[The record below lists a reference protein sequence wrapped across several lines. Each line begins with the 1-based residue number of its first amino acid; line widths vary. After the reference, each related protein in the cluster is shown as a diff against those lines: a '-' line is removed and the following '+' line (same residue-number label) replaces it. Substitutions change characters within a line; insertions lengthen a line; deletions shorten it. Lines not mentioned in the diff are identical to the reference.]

1 MTAILMRWVASMKKS
16 LKILTI
22 CTLATSPALAQ
33 TAPAPTGGTTKSAPA
48 KPTNNNQAMSIAQ
61 RMQSNGGSLLRATME
76 AAPEPGQATLKD
88 VSFTFVPDPEPRVL
102 KKHDLVT
109 VIIREESAFKT
120 KGTTD
125 LKRQS
130 DLDAKLDEYIQLSLS
145 NLRLKNGV
153 QGSSPLEVKAE
164 ASRKFKGEGNV
175 DRSDSLTAR
184 IEAEVLDVK
193 PNGTLVLQATKRI
206 KTDDEEQQFIL
217 TGICRAID
225 VSADNSILSSSLHDF
240 TLEKKHSGA
249 VRDTTK
255 RGLVGKFLDFVNP
268 F

>member
-1 MTAILMRWVASMKKS
+1 MMKKA
-16 LKILTI
+16 LKIALF
-22 CTLATSPALAQ
+22 CTLAATPAWAQ
-33 TAPAPTGGTTKSAPA
+33 TAPTPAPGMVKPA
-48 KPTNNNQAMSIAQ
+48 QPSKPTNNNQAMNIAQ

-76 AAPEPGQATLKD
+76 STPEPGQATLKE
-88 VSFTFVPDPEPRVL
+88 VSFTYVPDPEPHVL

-120 KGTTD
+120 KGATD
-125 LKRQS
+125 LKRTS
-130 DLDAKLDEYIQLSLS
+130 SLDAKLEEYLQLTLPDLKLRNASSASL
-145 NLRLKNGV
+145 
-153 QGSSPLEVKAE
+153 PLEMKAN
-164 ASRKFKGEGNV
+164 ASRNFKGEGNV

-193 PNGTLVLQATKRI
+193 PNGTLVLQAKKRI

-217 TGICRAID
+217 SGICRASD
-225 VSADNSILSSSLHDF
+225 VSADNTILSSSLHDF
-240 TLEKKHSGA
+240 TLEKKHTGA

-255 RGLVGKFLDFVNP
+255 RGFVGKLLDVLNP

>member
-1 MTAILMRWVASMKKS
+1 MKKP
-16 LKILTI
+16 LKITVL
-22 CTLATSPALAQ
+22 CLLVAAPAIAQ
-33 TAPAPTGGTTKSAPA
+33 TVPPATKSTPAP

-76 AAPEPGQATLKD
+76 STPEPGQATLKE
-88 VSFTFVPDPEPRVL
+88 VSFTYVPEPEPHVL

-109 VIIREESAFKT
+109 VIIREESDFKT
-120 KGTTD
+120 KGSTD
-125 LKRQS
+125 LKRTS
-130 DLDAKLDEYIQLSLS
+130 DLDAKLEEYLQLTLPDLKLRNAGTA
-145 NLRLKNGV
+145 NL
-153 QGSSPLEVKAE
+153 PLETKAS
-164 ASRKFKGEGNV
+164 ANRSFKGEGNV

-206 KTDDEEQQFIL
+206 KTDDEEQQFTL
-217 TGICRAID
+217 SGICRASD
-225 VSADNSILSSSLHDF
+225 VSTDNTILSSSLHDF
-240 TLEKKHSGA
+240 ALEKKHTGT

-255 RGLVGKFLDFVNP
+255 RGLLGKLLDFINP